1 MGLHG
6 HGMLLYIENA
16 CTGVLKRKDGKEIF
30 KRISMNKVSV
40 RNKKKRLYDRV
51 YFPSEFVKNI
61 IC

>member
-1 MGLHG
+1 MVMECYYTLK
-6 HGMLLYIENA
+6 MRA
-16 CTGVLKRKDGKEIF
+16 RGVLKRKDGKEIL
-30 KRISMNKVSV
+30 KRISVNKVSV